1 MKRLSIIFAALLVSV
16 SSLFAADE
24 VHKTIS
30 FASTNSTRGDNVQN
44 YITTWTST
52 TEGFEVSLSNF
63 NNNNWNKWEYVKA
76 GKKNGTTTGT
86 ITTTAVIDKAITKV
100 VVTVDAIANGSVT
113 ATTLEA
119 ASDAKFTTDLVTVS
133 TADYANAGS
142 WEYELTSTAENKYY
156 RLSFTC
162 NNTTSNNNG
171 VITISKIEYYKAAAD
186 KNANAVALDK
196 STLELEQYKYV
207 TLKATPNPTDAT
219 DEWEWAS
226 SNTDVA
232 TVDANGKVTVVAATG
247 TADITVTSKTTP
259 TVTATCTVTAK
270 AATAITVAEA
280 VEIGSALSKSYE
292 IAAGG
297 MYVIRGYVTA
307 LTGTAPAEQFK
318 TYGNYSVYI
327 DDTKGGNP
335 AFEAWRVV
343 PTDGKSI
350 AEVGDSV
357 EVIGDI
363 TKLNTTIETAEGGS
377 IKILKKVTYTVTP
390 LSNDADMGNVRG
402 GGTFDRKDSATVRAT
417 AFLGFEFVAWV
428 AENKTD
434 TLSKEATYKFEVTQD
449 AKVYAIFKAEQSL
462 TPATW
467 YGQAPLTGT
476 LNGTNPE
483 VNYSI
488 VYEITRTELRY
499 LTVKC
504 EINDEAAAVTG
515 FTPQLVFD
523 GSACYRLVKDDA
535 MGIYSYTTTKKYT
548 DGEIV
553 KIKFYMAYAGG
564 STYADEISY
573 TVGSSNNKPT
583 AIETVSNNDTKATKR
598 IVNGVLVIEKNG
610 VRYNAQGVV
619 ME

>member
-1 MKRLSIIFAALLVSV
+1 MASTYTIEFLTATDDGATEIAATTKASTVVTDNSTTYIQAFTTSCSKAYYKGKSGVKIGSSKSAGTLEFTLATSAQNNIKKITIKSAVYGSDAGTLSLAADGTTLIEKITPGKDTTYTYDSKTNVTTITLKTSAKRAYV
-16 SSLFAADE
+16 SS
-24 VHKTIS
+24 
-30 FASTNSTRGDNVQN
+30 
-44 YITTWTST
+44 IT
-52 TEGFEVSLSNF
+52 FEI
-63 NNNNWNKWEYVKA
+63 E
-76 GKKNGTTTGT
+76 
-86 ITTTAVIDKAITKV
+86 D
-100 VVTVDAIANGSVT
+100 
-113 ATTLEA
+113 EA
-119 ASDAKFTTDLVTVS
+119 ATGIEL
-133 TADYANAGS
+133 NAAS
-142 WEYELTSTAENKYY
+142 LN
-156 RLSFTC
+156 
-162 NNTTSNNNG
+162 
-171 VITISKIEYYKAAAD
+171 
-186 KNANAVALDK
+186 
-196 STLELEQYKYV
+196 LEQYKCT
-207 TLKATPNPTDAT
+207 TLTATLTPTTATTEVVWSST
-219 DEWEWAS
+219 DE
-226 SNTDVA
+226 TVA
-232 TVDANGKVTVVAATG
+232 TVENGKVTAVGIGTTVITAAAGNVNAKCTVNVIAAT
-247 TADITVTSKTTP
+247 P
-259 TVTATCTVTAK
+259 
-270 AATAITVAEA
+270 ITVAEA
-280 VEIGSALSKSYE
+280 VEIGQALDNGGV
-292 IAAGG
+292 AAGG
-297 MYVIRGYVTA
+297 MYVIRGFVTA
-307 LTGTAPAEQFK
+307 LTGKTPAEQFN

-327 DDTKGGNP
+327 DDTKGGKP
-335 AFEAWRVV
+335 AFEAYQVV

-363 TKLNTTIETAEGGS
+363 TKYNSTIETVEKTGT
-377 IKILKKVTYTVTP
+377 IRILKKATYTVTP

-402 GGTFDRKDSATVRAT
+402 GGTFDRKDSATVYAT
-417 AFLGFEFVAWV
+417 AFTGFEFVAWV

-449 AKVYAIFKAEQSL
+449 AKVYAIFKAEQPL

-476 LNGTNPE
+476 LNGKNPE

-523 GSACYRLVKDDA
+523 GSACYKLVKDDA
-535 MGIYSYTTTKKYT
+535 TGIYSYTTTKKYT

-553 KIKFYMAYAGG
+553 KIKFYLTYMGG
-564 STYADEISY
+564 ATYADEISY

>member
-1 MKRLSIIFAALLVSV
+1 MKRLSIFFAALVVSMMTFATDYEKVTSAPTDWTGEYILVYES
-16 SSLFAADE
+16 
-24 VHKTIS
+24 
-30 FASTNSTRGDNVQN
+30 
-44 YITTWTST
+44 ST
-52 TEGFEVSLSNF
+52 TEAYVWTGVDEANCYATATIADNKVSGDNFVTIKIATMDAGYSIIVNGGTNNGKYIYGAAKSNKLNF
-63 NNNNWNKWEYVKA
+63 
-76 GKKNGTTTGT
+76 GTTASLNTLSYESGSVK
-86 ITTTAVIDKAITKV
+86 ITSNTAVMRFNSNSDQMRFRYFQSTSYTRQQVVQLYKKV
-100 VVTVDAIANGSVT
+100 
-113 ATTLEA
+113 
-119 ASDAKFTTDLVTVS
+119 
-133 TADYANAGS
+133 AGP
-142 WEYELTSTAENKYY
+142 A
-156 RLSFTC
+156 
-162 NNTTSNNNG
+162 
-171 VITISKIEYYKAAAD
+171 
-186 KNANAVALDK
+186 KNAESVALDQN
-196 STLELEQYKYV
+196 TLELEQYKYV

-226 SNTDVA
+226 DNEAVA
-232 TVDANGKVTVVAATG
+232 KVDANGKVTVVAATG
-247 TADITVTSKTTP
+247 TANIKVTSKTTAS
-259 TVTATCTVTAK
+259 VFATCTVTAK
-270 AATAITVAEA
+270 AATPITVAEA
-280 VEIGSALSKSYE
+280 VEIGQALGNGGV
-292 IAAGG
+292 AAGG
-297 MYVIRGYVTA
+297 MYVIRGFVTA
-307 LTGTAPAEQFK
+307 LTGKTPAEQFN

-327 DDTKGGNP
+327 DDTKGGKP
-335 AFEAWRVV
+335 AFEAYQVV

-363 TKLNTTIETAEGGS
+363 TKYNSTIETVEKTGT
-377 IKILKKVTYTVTP
+377 IRILKKATYTVTP

-402 GGTFDRKDSATVRAT
+402 GGTFDRKDSATVYAT
-417 AFLGFEFVAWV
+417 AYTGFEFVAWV

-434 TLSKEATYKFEVTQD
+434 TLSKEATYKFEVTKD
-449 AKVYAIFKAEQSL
+449 AKVYAIFKAEQPL

-476 LNGTNPE
+476 LTGTNPE

-504 EINDEAAAVTG
+504 EINDEAAALTG
-515 FTPQLVFD
+515 FGLAVILD
-523 GSACYRLVKDDA
+523 GSSYCKLTKDDS
-535 MGIYSYTTTKKYT
+535 GIYSCTTTKKYT

-553 KIKFYMAYAGG
+553 NMKFYMTYMGG
-564 STYADEISY
+564 ETYADEISY